1 MEQLI
6 NKILKASWAAKIGGV
21 VLAAA
26 VLTGLNWYLVIDD
39 LQTSIVKREAERK
52 KLEGDYIDKKQ
63 IADNLNEYRRQK
75 ELLEQRFE
83 AALLELPNDRAI
95 DEFLRQMNEV
105 GIKSG
110 LEITSVEP
118 GSESKEQFFAR
129 IPVKMNV
136 AGNFHEVAVFFD
148 SVGKLTRIVNVSD
161 IRMTSP
167 VKKNEKVVLNA
178 EFQATTFR
186 FLSPDEAKA
195 AAEPA
200 KNAKKGRK

>member
-6 NKILKASWAAKIGGV
+6 NKILKASWIAKIGGV
-21 VLAAA
+21 ILAAA

-39 LQTSIVKREAERK
+39 LQTSIVRREGERK

-75 ELLEQRFE
+75 EQLEQRLE

-95 DEFLRQMNEV
+95 DELLRQMNDV

-118 GSESKEQFFAR
+118 GAESQEQFFAR
-129 IPVKMNV
+129 IPVKMKV
-136 AGNFHEVAVFFD
+136 SGNFHEVAVFFD
-148 SVGKLTRIVNVSD
+148 SVGKLKRIVNVSD
-161 IRMTSP
+161 IRMASP
-167 VKKNEKVVLNA
+167 VKKNEKVIVSA

-186 FLSPDEAKA
+186 FLTPVEAEA
-195 AAEPA
+195 AANPA
-200 KNAKKGRK
+200 QKGKK